1 MKIITFICL
10 ALLSLP
16 VSANEPHF
24 VTINGHAMEYQ
35 DQGEGKVALLL
46 EAGGS
51 AGLADW
57 DPVYNELTKQY
68 RTIRYSRL
76 GNGNSAQIRK
86 NYSSEEYADEALAL
100 LEALKVEGPVVYVAH
115 SYGAYI
121 ARVFAARYPERVA
134 ALMLIEPASEH
145 DVDIM
150 RAIDLEQ
157 AEKEIAQV
165 KLDDMQNGMSNQYL
179 DFWAKR
185 PLPDYEQI
193 GDIPVT
199 VIASVKTYDDPPL
212 LFFTDEA
219 RAMWGLLHKDWAE
232 AFPQGRA
239 VLTDKSYHFPQRD
252 EPELVVAEVHRLV
265 EKLVSTKPCATFA
278 P

>member
-1 MKIITFICL
+1 MKTITFLCL
-10 ALLSLP
+10 SLLSFT
-16 VSANEPHF
+16 VSASEPQF

-35 DQGEGKVALLL
+35 DQGEGKVTLLL

-57 DPVYNELTKQY
+57 EPVYNELAKTY

-76 GNGNSAQIRK
+76 GNGNSAPIRK

-121 ARVFAARYPERVA
+121 ARVFAARYPQRVA

-145 DVDIM
+145 DVAIM
-150 RAIDLEQ
+150 RAINLKQ

-165 KLDDMQNGMSNQYL
+165 KLDDMENGMSNQYL

-185 PLPDYEQI
+185 PLPDYPQL

-219 RAMWGLLHKDWAE
+219 RTMWGQLHKDWAE
-232 AFPQGRA
+232 SFPQGRA

-265 EKLVSTKPCATFA
+265 KRLTATS